1 MHARARTL
9 LRHFA
14 LSASAAFFLTLGASA
29 ASAQYDDVEGR
40 LQRIEQTLQDIQA
53 EVYRNGGEP
62 ADSGGFVQGSAPAM
76 SQGKMYDVET
86 SLRNLTGQ
94 VEQLTFEIRQLKDRY
109 ERFER
114 DTQYRLATLEN
125 GGKPPEG
132 MAAPGDAAASS
143 SLSADAGTASTDY
156 SMAQRSMSTPAPN
169 AVSPPPPAAADTTT
183 TAGLPQGNFGSINA
197 PSPAS
202 GAEGL
207 YQTGMDQLSK
217 AQYGPAQTS
226 FKQVVAQYGDS
237 SYAPQAQFFIAD
249 INFVQKNYSD
259 AAVSYAELI
268 KKYPSSDRGPDA
280 MLKLGLSLVQL
291 GKAKEGCT
299 TLGAIRAKYPKASD
313 TILNRAQ
320 RESQKA
326 GCS

>member
-1 MHARARTL
+1 MQSRARTL

-14 LSASAAFFLTLGASA
+14 LSASAAFFVTLGATS
-29 ASAQYDDVEGR
+29 ASAQYDDVDGR
-40 LQRIEQTLQDIQA
+40 LQRIEQTLQDLQA

-62 ADSGGFVQGSAPAM
+62 VGGSFATQGPAQPM
-76 SQGKMYDVET
+76 SQGKLYDVET

-132 MAAPGDAAASS
+132 MAAPGTDGMSS
-143 SLSADAGTASTDY
+143 SLSADAGPTATDPA
-156 SMAQRSMSTPAPN
+156 MAQRSMSAAPAPN
-169 AVSPPPPAAADTTT
+169 AITPPASAGESTT
-183 TAGLPQGNFGSINA
+183 TAGLPQGNFGTITAPPNA
-197 PSPAS
+197 G

-226 FKQVVAQYGDS
+226 FKQVVSQYGDS